1 MNIQI
6 DSETRKFIESKGNGE
21 FVLDLM
27 RAQG

>member
-6 DSETRKFIESKGNGE
+6 DSETRNFIESKGNGE

>member
-6 DSETRKFIESKGNGE
+6 DSETREFIQSKGNGE